1 MPETTI
7 EPSPRFSVEKV
18 IFREEKKK
26 KGFKRFFIP
35 FLITFGISSILIDTG
50 NESPSHMTIAVDN
63 SEMLTYMRRNQNK
76 SENIRM
82 NQMALI
88 EMKSSEIK

>member
-1 MPETTI
+1 M
-7 EPSPRFSVEKV
+7 
-18 IFREEKKK
+18 
-26 KGFKRFFIP
+26 
-35 FLITFGISSILIDTG
+35 ITFGISSILIDTG

-88 EMKSSEIK
+88 EMKSSEIKRNQTETTLIKLNQLESIRIIINLSQLESY